1 MPLCQKGARL
11 TDNHAG
17 YMIMIMTSDVMTN
30 VADAYQKKALSL
42 LTIMLDKYIHR
53 CVFYPSGTIQKLS
66 DVLSLLSLML
76 FSSVPIGIL
85 GLESLIQATGH

>member
-1 MPLCQKGARL
+1 MPLCQKGAGL

-30 VADAYQKKALSL
+30 VADAYQKALSI
-42 LTIMLDKYIHR
+42 LTIMLDKCIHK
-53 CVFYPSGTIQKLS
+53 CVFYPSETIQKQS
-66 DVLSLLSLML
+66 DLLSLLSFML

-85 GLESLIQATGH
+85 VLESLIQATGH